1 MVKTMSSNNKLDHTK
16 TPLYSALMEHIE
28 SRVIPFDVPGHKRGR
43 GNGLLKNFVGEMT
56 MKADVNSMKP
66 LDFICNPTGVI
77 KEAEDLM
84 ADAYGADE
92 AFFIVNGTSQAV
104 QAMVMSVVGDG
115 DTIIM
120 PRNVHKSAINAL
132 ILSGARPHYIYPH
145 IEDKYGMVSG
155 ISLENVKDAIK
166 EAPHAKAIFIINP
179 TYYGVVSE
187 IEDIIEYAHDK
198 GMAVIVDEAHGAHF
212 PFHEEFPDSSIKYG
226 ADMVSSSIHKTGG
239 SLTQSSVLL
248 LNEGI
253 IKRDRVKTVLNLTQT
268 TSASYLLM
276 TSLDLTRK
284 FLVTEGKNRYEKIIG
299 LVRNAREKINKIE
312 GLHAYGIED
321 FDKKACYGFDPLK
334 LGVNVTGIGLT
345 GINVYD
351 ILRDDY
357 NIQIEMGDTHNIL
370 AIISIGDSDKEIN
383 QLVSALYAI
392 SNNYRKEKL
401 NLDFHQ
407 FNSTNVVKSPRD
419 AFYTEKEKV
428 DIISAKGRISGEFV
442 MIYPPGIPI
451 LAPGERISEEMIKY
465 IELLKKENGLLS
477 GLEDGNAQYINCLKE
492 VK

>member
-1 MVKTMSSNNKLDHTK
+1 MVKTMSNTVKDHKK
-16 TPLYSALMEHIE
+16 TPLYDALMAHIE

-43 GNGLLKNFVGEMT
+43 GNNLLRDFIGAQA
-56 MKADVNSMKP
+56 MKADVNSMKS
-66 LDFICNPTGVI
+66 LDFICNPVGVI

-104 QAMVMSVVGDG
+104 QAMIMSIAKEGE
-115 DTIIM
+115 TIIM

-155 ISLENVKDAIK
+155 ISLEDVKKAIE
-166 EAPHAKAIFIINP
+166 EAPHAKGIFIINP

-187 IEDIIEYAHDK
+187 VEGIIEYAHEN
-198 GMAVIVDEAHGAHF
+198 GMAVVVDEAHGAHF
-212 PFHEEFPDSSIKYG
+212 PFHDLFPDSSIKYG

-248 LNEGI
+248 MNEGI
-253 IKRDRVKTVLNLTQT
+253 VSRDYVKTIINLTQT

-276 TSLDLTRK
+276 TSLDVTRK
-284 FLVTEGKNRYEKIIG
+284 FLVTEGRQKFDKII
-299 LVRNAREKINKIE
+299 LMIENARDKINKID
-312 GLHAYGIED
+312 GLHAYCYED
-321 FDKKACYGFDPLK
+321 FDKKACFGFDPLK
-334 LGVNVTGIGLT
+334 LGINVTGIGLT
-345 GINVYD
+345 GINVYE

-370 AIISIGDSDKEIN
+370 AIISIGDSEKEVN

-392 SNNYRKEKL
+392 SNNYRKSELKL
-401 NLDFHQ
+401 EFKQ
-407 FNSTNVVKSPRD
+407 FNSTDVVKTPRK
-419 AFYTEKEKV
+419 AFYSEKEKV
-428 DIISAKGRISGEFV
+428 HINDSVGRISGEFV

-451 LAPGERISEEMIKY
+451 LAPGERINDEIVRYIDLIKR
-465 IELLKKENGLLS
+465 ENGLLS
-477 GLEDGNAQYINCLKE
+477 GLEDKNGEYINCLKE
-492 VK
+492 DA